1 MASNLSVAETLAHLE
16 AKIAHHKEQ
25 RELHASQEALHAEQ
39 KEQHDAEHRKAVER
53 FEAFK
58 AASAAVGELLV
69 DVKPAPPPAP
79 VYADVRS
86 GGWRWVSK
94 LMLRVVAG
102 LAPDEVFGASRL
114 IREIETR
121 WGHQLR
127 HPIQPRSVSS
137 TLRRWGAE
145 GRIHLVRDGKSH
157 HESLYTKEPRGA
169 GGR

>member
-1 MASNLSVAETLAHLE
+1 MSSNLSVAETLAHLE
-16 AKIAHHKEQ
+16 AKIAHHKDQ
-25 RELHASQEALHAEQ
+25 RELHAEQ
-39 KEQHDAEHRKAVER
+39 KERHDAEHRRAVER

-69 DVKPAPPPAP
+69 DLRPSPPPPAP
-79 VYADVRS
+79 LPPEEVRI

-94 LMLRVVAG
+94 LMLRVMGG
-102 LAPDEVFGASRL
+102 LAPGEVFGASRL
-114 IREIETR
+114 IQEIETR
-121 WGHQLR
+121 WGSQLR
-127 HPIQPRSVSS
+127 RNIEPRSVSS

-145 GRIHLVRDGKSH
+145 GRIHLVRDGRSH